1 MEKRLQSSASQ
12 REIMEK
18 EKISSVED
26 LIYADLRRSGWT
38 KGDAFYAAYR
48 DYYSGYTKKQQTAL
62 INQLEDAPGVKARIN
77 SKTTNSLSTKEL
89 AKETSKEKVLSDLVL
104 AKKRLKEGTKEWIDL
119 TKMIADYT
127 KIKQDDIKVDEQPI
141 RYFIPEKYPRNC
153 DECLVG
159 KKMIKKNTP

>member
-62 INQLEDAPGVKARIN
+62 INQLENDP
-77 SKTTNSLSTKEL
+77 
-89 AKETSKEKVLSDLVL
+89 
-104 AKKRLKEGTKEWIDL
+104 
-119 TKMIADYT
+119 
-127 KIKQDDIKVDEQPI
+127 
-141 RYFIPEKYPRNC
+141 
-153 DECLVG
+153 
-159 KKMIKKNTP
+159 